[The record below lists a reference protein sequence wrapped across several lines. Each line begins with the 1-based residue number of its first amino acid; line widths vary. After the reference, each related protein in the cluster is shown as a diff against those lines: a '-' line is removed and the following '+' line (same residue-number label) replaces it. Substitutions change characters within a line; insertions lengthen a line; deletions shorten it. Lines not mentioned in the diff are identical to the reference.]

1 MLPLANTY
9 TYTARSANDPRK
21 VVTFTLHDDKMSVDV
36 AALIEQ
42 VERAVA
48 ARGDGEEPE
57 AGLDEAE
64 RTEQTPEAR
73 PWFTPGAASL
83 LERATEAFHLSD
95 VQADAPENGLHVTA
109 WVRANNLRLAPVL
122 FRMKEVDNPKA
133 ADDFV
138 AEIERRKEEAPSAKR
153 LPGPFDYWAGWALG
167 GALAV
172 GALAAWLLPRRDQ
185 EDKEEAPEDEIRV
198 ESE

>member
-1 MLPLANTY
+1 MLPLENTY

-21 VVTFTLHDDKMSVDV
+21 VVTFTLSNDKMLVDV
-36 AALIEQ
+36 AALLEQ

-48 ARGDGEEPE
+48 SRGNGAEGE
-57 AGLDEAE
+57 DEE
-64 RTEQTPEAR
+64 TEEVSKAR
-73 PWFTPGAASL
+73 PWLTPGAASL

-95 VQADAPENGLHVTA
+95 VEAESPDGGLRVTA

-122 FRMKEVDNPKA
+122 FRMKEVDNPRA

-138 AEIERRKEEAPSAKR
+138 NEIKRRKEEAPTTKR

-167 GALAV
+167 GAMAV
-172 GALAAWLLPRRDQ
+172 GALAAWLLPKRG
-185 EDKEEAPEDEIRV
+185 KGEEAPEDEIRV